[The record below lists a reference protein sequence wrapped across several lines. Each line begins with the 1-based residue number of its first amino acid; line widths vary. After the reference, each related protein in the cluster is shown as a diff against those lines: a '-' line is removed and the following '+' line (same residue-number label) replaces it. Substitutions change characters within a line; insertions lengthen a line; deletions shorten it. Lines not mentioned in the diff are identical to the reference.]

1 MHSFIYIQ
9 LQIYIY
15 IPQKSTKRFPQVLS
29 CVIEQFSLSLGSFCS
44 TRCNWRCRS
53 LTSAHD
59 QGHFRTVNQWKNKLI
74 LWNKYGK
81 KGWKKKQTNQT
92 KDVQYYTVIDEIHDI
107 HCTPKSHGSRMIE
120 VNHGGRMWA
129 PYRKHNPH
137 FGRGQLLWDMQDVPF
152 VSFCPQRMSKV
163 SKPHKLKPPQ

>member
-15 IPQKSTKRFPQVLS
+15 IYHKNPQNDFHKSCRVSLNSSPSLWGVSAPLGATGAVGRWPQPM
-29 CVIEQFSLSLGSFCS
+29 IRAIFGQ
-44 TRCNWRCRS
+44 W
-53 LTSAHD
+53 TS
-59 QGHFRTVNQWKNKLI
+59 GKNKLI

-137 FGRGQLLWDMQDVPF
+137 FGRGQLLWDM
-152 VSFCPQRMSKV
+152 
-163 SKPHKLKPPQ
+163 